1 MRPLWDK
8 IKQIAQMDSREQT
21 TASTLD
27 PFIAHPGSAQALT
40 PVTRAYHT
48 TPSTIPSKG
57 REGGIINI
65 NATHESVTEPSKA
78 VSIVR
83 ESSERHKGHWC
94 TGAQKGPLAPQI

>member
-1 MRPLWDK
+1 MT
-8 IKQIAQMDSREQT
+8 QT
-21 TASTLD
+21 R
-27 PFIAHPGSAQALT
+27 
-40 PVTRAYHT
+40 RAAA
-48 TPSTIPSKG
+48 PDGCAKA
-57 REGGIINI
+57 IINI